1 MATVE
6 GGRTLSWREEEL
18 LGLLSGFADGDGGSD
33 RELSFSDLVEA
44 APAPAAARDD
54 HGSTVSPGG
63 KPKQLDAAAES
74 KQQQQK
80 AVVPERRQ
88 RSRSRGSCGGG
99 GDGVLLNFYVPGLR
113 LTRSKTAQRPGRGA
127 TPPAVAQG
135 APTKAQAPL
144 AAGKAR
150 LVANN

>member
-63 KPKQLDAAAES
+63 KP